1 MIQSDNGPEFTNREF
16 KHFLAKLK
24 INQMFG
30 MPYNPKSQGAVES
43 FNKTIQRFF
52 ESAVYQKK
60 SFDLEDSVNE
70 FLYYYNN
77 RKHSTT
83 NMNSFNVMRNMDNKE
98 VIEKVIMMTEKS
110 RNKIKQTVEN
120 IDKGEVVR
128 ISTHFQ
134 IAKNSYYISFKP
146 PVGLKK
152 GIIKEKWLTKA
163 IVLKNKINQ
172 CKVKNH

>member
-1 MIQSDNGPEFTNREF
+1 
-16 KHFLAKLK
+16 
-24 INQMFG
+24 

-43 FNKTIQRFF
+43 FNKTIQKFL
-52 ESAVYQKK
+52 ESAVYHQKK
-60 SFDLEDSVNE
+60 SFNLEDSVNE

-83 NMNSFNVMRNMDNKE
+83 NMSPFNVMRNMDNKE

-110 RNKIKQTVEN
+110 RNRIKQTVEN
-120 IDKGEVVR
+120 FEKGEVVR
-128 ISTHFQ
+128 ISIHIQ
-134 IAKNSYYISFKP
+134 IAKNSYYISFNP

-172 CKVKNH
+172 CKVQIIENLSEREELVVHSIWSISKDALKKTN